1 MRFITAEHTKR
12 GRLKKS
18 ADTAT
23 AAGRSARIWVIA
35 SALTALFLG
44 ALDTLIMGAAM
55 PTVVAELGGL
65 PLYGWVFSAY
75 LLSRAVALPV
85 CGKFADLFGTRRL
98 FLGSVGVFL
107 FGSAWAG
114 MAPDMTHLIAARV
127 VQGIGSGGNFALVYI
142 VLTELSEPHLRG
154 KMLSMASVVW
164 GVASVLG
171 PPLGGFIVNFTSW
184 RWIFWMNLP
193 LGALS
198 LAGLY
203 RFLHDT
209 RPPRKQVS
217 IDTAGIVLL
226 VVTVL
231 ALLSAFLRAG
241 EGAGPFSTGSL
252 LLFLLSIVAG
262 FGFVQVERR
271 AADPVLP
278 TGFFRISSFR
288 LGNGASFLS
297 SFAIFSLAAYSPLF
311 IQGVLAM
318 SPAAL
323 GLAMVPLS
331 LGWSLGALVCGQQVH
346 RIGRRR
352 AARGGAV
359 FLAVGAALPLAASV
373 HTSPVLFSGFLAL
386 AGIGMGFVSI
396 ATLLIVQDSLDPEAL
411 GVATSSHQ
419 FSRTLGGTIGVGV
432 CGALLSARLSG
443 LPETVAKALT
453 GGALQPERAGSL
465 TPAIEAPMR
474 QLLAQGLGAAFWGAA
489 IVAVLCLLVCW
500 LLPAPSRDSGR

>member
-1 MRFITAEHTKR
+1 
-12 GRLKKS
+12 
-18 ADTAT
+18 
-23 AAGRSARIWVIA
+23 
-35 SALTALFLG
+35 
-44 ALDTLIMGAAM
+44 
-55 PTVVAELGGL
+55 
-65 PLYGWVFSAY
+65 
-75 LLSRAVALPV
+75 
-85 CGKFADLFGTRRL
+85 
-98 FLGSVGVFL
+98 VFL

-114 MAPDMTHLIAARV
+114 IAPDMTHLIAARV
-127 VQGIGSGGNFALVYI
+127 VQGLGSGGNFALVYI
-142 VLTELSEPHLRG
+142 VLTELSEPRLRG

-198 LAGLY
+198 LAGLH

-209 RPPRKQVS
+209 RPRRKQVR
-217 IDTAGIVLL
+217 IDAAGIVLL

-241 EGAGPFSTGSL
+241 EGAGWLSNGSL
-252 LLFLLSIVAG
+252 LLFLLSIAAG
-262 FGFVQVERR
+262 VGFVRVERR

-278 TGFFRISSFR
+278 TRFFGVSGFR

-318 SPAAL
+318 SPAEL
-323 GLAMVPLS
+323 GVAMVPLS

-352 AARGGAV
+352 AARGGAA
-359 FLAVGAALPLAASV
+359 FLAVGAALLLVASV
-373 HTSPVLFSGFLAL
+373 RTPPVLFSGFLAL
-386 AGIGMGFVSI
+386 AGLGMGFVSI
-396 ATLLIVQDSLDPEAL
+396 ATLLIVQDSLDAQEL

-432 CGALLSARLSG
+432 CGALLSARLAD
-443 LPETVAKALT
+443 LPEAVTKAMA
-453 GGALQPERAGSL
+453 GGAIQPKGAGGLAS
-465 TPAIEAPMR
+465 AMEEPMR
-474 QLLAQGLGAAFWGAA
+474 QMLAQGLGAAFWGAA
-489 IVAVLCLLVCW
+489 TVAGLCLVVCW
-500 LLPAPSRDSGR
+500 FLPDPRKDSDR